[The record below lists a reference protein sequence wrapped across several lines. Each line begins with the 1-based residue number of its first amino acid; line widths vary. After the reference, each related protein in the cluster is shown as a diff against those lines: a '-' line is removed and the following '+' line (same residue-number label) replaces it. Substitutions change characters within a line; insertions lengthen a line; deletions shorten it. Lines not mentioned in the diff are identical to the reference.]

1 VLDRA
6 LDVVFPPRCAGC
18 CEGPWPF
25 CDPCRDAL
33 IPLEPPWCARC
44 GRPTPGPVPSCRSCP
59 PDPIATA
66 RAPFSYDGPAKKAIH
81 RLKFSGWRT
90 VAGALAAA
98 MAATSPTEA
107 DIVTWVP
114 LARRRRAERG
124 YDQARALAH
133 ALAPLLGLPDRAL
146 LRRRASTGAQAR
158 RPGTERRAAMAGAFA
173 AISRVAPR
181 RVLLVDD
188 VLTTGATAADC
199 ARALV
204 EAGARQ
210 VHVVTAARAVRGG
223 R

>member
-1 VLDRA
+1 
-6 LDVVFPPRCAGC
+6 
-18 CEGPWPF
+18 
-25 CDPCRDAL
+25 
-33 IPLEPPWCARC
+33 
-44 GRPTPGPVPSCRSCP
+44 VPSCRNCP
-59 PDPIATA
+59 PEPIATS
-66 RAPFSYDGPAKKAIH
+66 RAPFSYEGPAKNAIH

-98 MAATSPTEA
+98 MAATSPAEA

-124 YDQARALAH
+124 YDQAQALAH

-146 LRRRASTGAQAR
+146 LRRKASTGAQAR
-158 RPGTERRAAMAGAFA
+158 RPGTERRSAMAGAFA
-173 AISRVAPR
+173 AVSRVTPR